1 MIRTGALCALV
12 LVASSAI
19 AQAQPPLPLPP
30 FLPLRGSP
38 EDQRACQP
46 DAVRL
51 CREVLSAGDM
61 AVLNCFQQ
69 QRPLLTPACRA
80 VLQRHGQ

>member
-1 MIRTGALCALV
+1 MIKTGVLCAVV
-12 LVASSAI
+12 LAASSAI

-61 AVLNCFQQ
+61 AVLQCFQR
-69 QRPLLTPACRA
+69 QRPALSPACRA
-80 VLQRHGQ
+80 VLQRNGQ